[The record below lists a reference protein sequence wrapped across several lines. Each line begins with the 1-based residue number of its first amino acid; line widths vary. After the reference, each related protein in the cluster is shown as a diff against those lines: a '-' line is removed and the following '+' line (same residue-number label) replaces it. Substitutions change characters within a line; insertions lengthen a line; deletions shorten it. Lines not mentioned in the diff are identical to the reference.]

1 MIKLKIKI
9 KLNDFVIKVINFAA
23 VSKDFFNGNLRTI
36 SYFDFQTLK
45 KATKNFH
52 PGNLL
57 GRGGFGPVYRVL
69 FWLNLRK
76 HDQNYSFFFDWLR
89 VYYEKDDVRIW
100 FLSGLIIDY
109 NNSCTICL

>member
-9 KLNDFVIKVINFAA
+9 KLNDLVIKVINFDA

-76 HDQNYSFFFDWLR
+76 HDRSSFFKL
-89 VYYEKDDVRIW
+89 K
-100 FLSGLIIDY
+100 LINIYFQD
-109 NNSCTICL
+109 